1 MAIAAYLGTSDKFDE
16 GGVHFT
22 LAYADQVAADF
33 AEYTKAIASG
43 SVSVERPG
51 VTPTYTVSADVK
63 SGFTVTS
70 GVADAP
76 GPESS

>member
-1 MAIAAYLGTSDKFDE
+1 MRD
-16 GGVHFT
+16 FT
-22 LAYADQVAADF
+22 LAYADQVDADY
-33 AEYTKAIASG
+33 AEFTKAIASG